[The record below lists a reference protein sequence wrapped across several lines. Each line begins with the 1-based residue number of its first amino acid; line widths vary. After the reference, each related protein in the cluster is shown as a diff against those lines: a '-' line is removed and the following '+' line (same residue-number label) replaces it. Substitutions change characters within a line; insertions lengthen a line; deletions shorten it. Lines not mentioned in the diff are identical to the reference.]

1 LGADKGINVRATY
14 LTHCNRL
21 TKPVRACRPQPAMIY
36 EVVQQ
41 FCTNKWKGIVLDNDT
56 VNKITI
62 P

>member
-1 LGADKGINVRATY
+1 LSADKGINVRATY

-21 TKPVRACRPQPAMIY
+21 IKLVRACGPQSAMVY
-36 EVVQQ
+36 ENVPQ
-41 FCTNKWKGIVLDNDT
+41 FCTNKWKGTVLYNET